1 MTKQKYNTNDI
12 AKCEYKDS
20 MIKSCCTAPKLIKG
34 KCFGFHNKY
43 NNATSQV
50 CKKCENYIGD
60 DYRMEA

>member
-43 NNATSQV
+43 NNSNHLHNPQSAPR
-50 CKKCENYIGD
+50 G
-60 DYRMEA
+60 